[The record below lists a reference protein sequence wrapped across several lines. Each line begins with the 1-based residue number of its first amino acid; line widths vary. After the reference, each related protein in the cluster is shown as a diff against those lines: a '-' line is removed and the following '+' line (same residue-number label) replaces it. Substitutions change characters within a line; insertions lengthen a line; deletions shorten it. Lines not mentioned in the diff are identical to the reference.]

1 MNGFDPLLC
10 CWSFFRHHFN
20 EWKLNP
26 NPFSLCAILQLFK
39 AVKICSSLVLLLW
52 GPRLSPARY
61 SFLKC
66 TLWHIVK
73 NLAELKAE
81 TFLKMLHCAV
91 SFVIEPLFVLLIFK
105 QFNPWHAYTW
115 KNDRFH
121 HLCKYQKCYRS
132 METWYEIA
140 TFKQEYFLY
149 CSVVE
154 WKSRDYWSSFINCI
168 VTGFQNPPYAA
179 PLTWFGIWYALK
191 IMENELASLN
201 LWLEYDLCWSIMV
214 TWLLCLRSVH
224 LLDLWADFCP
234 SCLHGHN
241 HPSYLRR
248 KAKSILLFRCSCL
261 YSKFQSVKKVC
272 QCMDF
277 LWSACT

>member
-1 MNGFDPLLC
+1 MEDSTLWNPMISKRVLSWMNGFDPLLC

-26 NPFSLCAILQLFK
+26 ILSRFVPFCNCLKLSKFARRWFCN
-39 AVKICSSLVLLLW
+39 W
-52 GPRLSPARY
+52 RGTRLSPARY
-61 SFLKC
+61 SFLKY
-66 TLWHIVK
+66 TLWHIDK

-81 TFLKMLHCAV
+81 IFLKLLHCAV
-91 SFVIEPLFVLLIFK
+91 SFVIEPPFVLLIFK

-179 PLTWFGIWYALK
+179 RCSSDMVWYLVCPKNHGKWAGIVEFVIGIW
-191 IMENELASLN
+191 SL
-201 LWLEYDLCWSIMV
+201 LI
-214 TWLLCLRSVH
+214 H
-224 LLDLWADFCP
+224 
-234 SCLHGHN
+234 HGHVA
-241 HPSYLRR
+241 PLS
-248 KAKSILLFRCSCL
+248 
-261 YSKFQSVKKVC
+261 
-272 QCMDF
+272 
-277 LWSACT
+277 